1 MKQPHRSNIHAHK
14 RWAYTQHRA
23 PARVQ
28 DAVTNMHEALVDT
41 NSQFNGFLSYPLSLG
56 VLEASKEDLK
66 LDLLQYRE
74 NHAKYA
80 LNFSRVKFSH
90 RSDDYSH

>member
-1 MKQPHRSNIHAHK
+1 MPIKVSIHTAQST
-14 RWAYTQHRA
+14 RG
-23 PARVQ
+23 VQ
-28 DAVTNMHEALVDT
+28 DAVTNMQTPVDT

-74 NHAKYA
+74 NHAKI
-80 LNFSRVKFSH
+80 
-90 RSDDYSH
+90 RS